1 MVPQGGGAQGVPG
14 GHGWLLVQ
22 LQGGDV
28 TEERD
33 KEMGALPHYTLDQTI
48 IHSVVQVILFI
59 S

>member
-28 TEERD
+28 TEERET
-33 KEMGALPHYTLDQTI
+33 KRWGHYLITHWTKP
-48 IHSVVQVILFI
+48 
-59 S
+59 